1 MKKDE
6 QEEQKEKHNEEEQEK
21 EQDEEEDVEE
31 DRKNEMEEKEEVV
44 KKGRGLITVR
54 KAHGGNTFSLG
65 KFNISK
71 KIKFEGIVQRE

>member
-1 MKKDE
+1 
-6 QEEQKEKHNEEEQEK
+6 
-21 EQDEEEDVEE
+21 
-31 DRKNEMEEKEEVV
+31 MEEKEEVV